1 MAARAR
7 VPVWLL
13 TGFPGGGETSL
24 RARRLRAPGFAGAEP
39 PRGVLTI
46 IARTALAMAGDVGA

>member
-13 TGFPGGGETSL
+13 RGFPGGGETSL
-24 RARRLRAPGFAGAEP
+24 LARRLRAPGVAGAEP
-39 PRGVLTI
+39 PRCGLTI
-46 IARTALAMAGDVGA
+46 IARTEQAGDVGA